1 MRDRV
6 ICDKYVNIPKL
17 INRDCVDLS
26 IVVPPYGIRGSRQAF
41 FREVLECMAA
51 VTKPGGMC
59 CMLVSDEIVPK
70 TDLMSMESTK
80 SILQVI
86 DSQKDWMP
94 IDKIIWVK
102 SREILNENE
111 PLPDSPISF
120 EDTPFVAIHVLVKKG
135 SIFEPI
141 DFREK
146 SQTLSFVTQTEKD
159 KWSEDIW
166 HIHPSSEKGYKDMI
180 PAELVTRLIL
190 LFSDEKQL
198 VLDPFCGHGII
209 GKVATS
215 VNRHFICI
223 GRDKTNCKIASQR
236 IQKSAFT
243 AS

>member
-1 MRDRV
+1 
-6 ICDKYVNIPKL
+6 
-17 INRDCVDLS
+17 
-26 IVVPPYGIRGSRQAF
+26 
-41 FREVLECMAA
+41 
-51 VTKPGGMC
+51 
-59 CMLVSDEIVPK
+59 MLVSDEIVPK

-94 IDKIIWVK
+94 TDTIIWVK
-102 SREILNENE
+102 SREILNGNE

-120 EDTPFVAIHVLVKKG
+120 ADTPFVAIHVLVKRG

-190 LFSDEKQL
+190 LFSDETQL

-223 GRDKTNCKIASQR
+223 GRDKTSCKIASQR